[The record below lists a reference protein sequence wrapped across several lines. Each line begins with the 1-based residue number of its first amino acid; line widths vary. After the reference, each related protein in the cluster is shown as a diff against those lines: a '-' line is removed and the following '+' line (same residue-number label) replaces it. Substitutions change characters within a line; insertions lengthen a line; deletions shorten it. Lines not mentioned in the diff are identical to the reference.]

1 MSRHNHAPGALFLEN
16 LFQPG
21 TGVVPPFLAGREEE
35 ERLCHRLFRTLQRGQ
50 HPPAHIVAFGPRGN
64 GKTALLRVMEQ
75 HARQAGLHTLWLSA
89 PALQS
94 QNRFIREV
102 FLESAHTLQSSQVPY
117 FVRRAKDLLQWVKIR
132 AGFKLQDLEADIDV
146 RLDYPDIESGI
157 QKTTIRELLYAMVQ
171 GKEYQSREPFVLFID
186 EAHQMAPAL
195 GHVLLNDARLLIGE
209 QLPFLL
215 VLAGT
220 PQLER
225 RLQAMQATF
234 WERSEILPVGR
245 LSVVATEAALV
256 RPLAEHHIQFE
267 PAALDTV
274 TEEAQGYPYFI
285 QLWGQALCARLTV
298 ASGRLITPQHVA
310 QAGRDFHPRKNRFY
324 GRRYQEIEKSDLLP
338 LARTVARW
346 VLHYQTGKTPCSIYH
361 LKESLKANTDFP
373 PQTIT
378 DGLETLEAL
387 GFIWRPDASTVEP
400 GIPSLMQHTLEQG
413 TPPPPPADPAPASPK
428 P

>member
-1 MSRHNHAPGALFLEN
+1 MNRHNHPPGALFLEN

-94 QNRFIREV
+94 QDCFVEAILRETLKRSRKPAGQPL
-102 FLESAHTLQSSQVPY
+102 LEGVKNLIQWLQVD
-117 FVRRAKDLLQWVKIR
+117 FALGTWKAGVRLEDPALRRRLQGTTVRDLL
-132 AGFKLQDLEADIDV
+132 DIAIGG
-146 RLDYPDIESGI
+146 R
-157 QKTTIRELLYAMVQ
+157 
-171 GKEYQSREPFVLFID
+171 EYQSREPLVLFID
-186 EAHQMAPAL
+186 EAHQMDPAL
-195 GHVLLNDARLLIGE
+195 GHVLLNDAQLLIGE

-387 GFIWRPDASTVEP
+387 GFIWSPDASTVEP
-400 GIPSLMQHTLEQG
+400 GIPGLMQHTLEQG
-413 TPPPPPADPAPASPK
+413 TPPSPPADPAPASPK